1 MSCGWRGATLSFSL
15 NKAELVYSP
24 FQTTHSFSHLLLLLT
39 TGLSFCG
46 YVKTACEREERVAG
60 GLWIFAWGENGQPV
74 QPSDS
79 MAIKVIGD
87 TCYMLR
93 NIGVRG
99 RGRNSP

>member
-1 MSCGWRGATLSFSL
+1 MKGRG
-15 NKAELVYSP
+15 
-24 FQTTHSFSHLLLLLT
+24 
-39 TGLSFCG
+39 
-46 YVKTACEREERVAG
+46 VAG

-79 MAIKVIGD
+79 TAIKVTGD
-87 TCYMLR
+87 TFYMLR